1 MTRPRHGPTMAPLM
15 AALACGCAAVGPNF
29 KPPAPPSTSR
39 YVSPVD
45 TAETAASPEGTGSA
59 GLRQSVVLGERVTA
73 QWWSLFRS
81 PQLDGVVRQAISGS
95 PTLDAAKARLA
106 QARETVAQAR
116 AALYPEAGL
125 SVTDA
130 EQKQSAAAFG
140 LSPQTFPLPSSYNIF
155 QVGPTASYNLDL
167 FGGVRRQVEE
177 RAAQADEQADQLDAA
192 YVALTGNAVTEAI
205 RIAAVR
211 AQLAAVDEILAG
223 DRQNAAL
230 VAEERRVGEAPDPD
244 VVLARSQVAADE
256 TLRPGLEQQ
265 LSVARHAL
273 AVLVG
278 QSPGDW
284 SPPDFDL
291 ATLTLPSEVPVSL
304 PSELVHQRPDILAA
318 EARLHA
324 ASADIGVATA
334 RLYPSITLTAGA
346 SASSLNGGVL
356 FSQNGLVWSVAAG
369 VTQPVFDA
377 GRRRAE
383 RRAALAAFRA
393 AAADYRQTVLQAFG
407 QVADLLQAVSHDTDL
422 VAGQSRSME
431 LAMSSLRLQRI
442 NYGRGGVGVL
452 PVIDAERQYQRA
464 RLGYLQAQAQRYLD
478 TAQLL
483 VAMGGGWWGADLT
496 RADDRT
502 APSGRRP

>member
-1 MTRPRHGPTMAPLM
+1 MTWLRPWPVMASLM

-29 KPPAPPSTSR
+29 KSPAPPSTLR
-39 YVSPVD
+39 YVTPID
-45 TAETAASPEGTGSA
+45 TAETAASAEVTGSA

-73 QWWSLFRS
+73 QWWTLFRS
-81 PQLDGVVRQAISGS
+81 PQLDGVVRQAIAGS
-95 PTLDAAKARLA
+95 PTLEAAKARLA
-106 QARETVAQAR
+106 QAREAVAQAR
-116 AALYPEAGL
+116 AALYPQVGL

-130 EQKQSAAAFG
+130 EEKQSAAAFG

-167 FGGVRRQVEE
+167 FGGVRRQIEA
-177 RAAQADEQADQLDAA
+177 RSAQADEHSDQLDAA
-192 YVALTGNAVTEAI
+192 YMALTGNAVAEAI
-205 RIAAVR
+205 RIAATR
-211 AQLAAVDEILAG
+211 AQLAAVDEILG
-223 DRQNAAL
+223 LDRQNAAL

-244 VVLARSQVAADE
+244 VVVARSQVAADE

-278 QSPGDW
+278 QAPGDW

-291 ATLTLPSEVPVSL
+291 ATLTLPGQVPVSL

-324 ASADIGVATA
+324 ASAQIGVATA
-334 RLYPSITLTAGA
+334 QLYPAITLSAGA

-356 FSQNGLVWSVAAG
+356 FSQNGLVWSIAAG

-407 QVADLLQAVSHDTDL
+407 QVADLLQALSHDADL
-422 VAGQSRSME
+422 VAGQRQSLE
-431 LAMSSLRLQRI
+431 LAASSLRLQRI
-442 NYGRGGVGVL
+442 DYGRGGIGVL
-452 PVIDAERQYQRA
+452 PVVDAERQYQRA
-464 RLGYLQAQAQRYLD
+464 KVGYLQAQAQRYQD
-478 TAQLL
+478 TVQLL
-483 VAMGGGWWGADLT
+483 VAMGGGWWGPDL
-496 RADDRT
+496 
-502 APSGRRP
+502 GRRP